1 MEAEQLKC
9 YALFVLSTFLLSN
22 LLELLYITH
31 FSKNFKKKRLF
42 CFQFGQLQLLSQRTV
57 ALVDTS

>member
-31 FSKNFKKKRLF
+31 FSKN
-42 CFQFGQLQLLSQRTV
+42 
-57 ALVDTS
+57 